1 MVYTKSNTFLNTSY
15 KPKFLVMINNKNNRN
30 DSKHKISRKEAIRK
44 TGLAALT
51 ASTMMFLETKA
62 YASTSM
68 PTTPN
73 NPNRNPRQNR

>member
-1 MVYTKSNTFLNTSY
+1 MMT
-15 KPKFLVMINNKNNRN
+15 NNKNNRD

-51 ASTMMFLETKA
+51 VSSMMFLETKA
-62 YASTSM
+62 YASASM
-68 PTTPN
+68 PAAPN